1 MSFSSDVKRELSNI
15 DLGSREQ
22 KYAECYGMLLFS
34 SRFSTREI
42 IFKTENHYAA
52 TRLESLLCDLFSPI
66 IEFQKDLNP
75 EKSKQKLCKL
85 TLPLKEECKSIFEN
99 FGHTAKDIRLR
110 INRANL
116 SDESLFVPFLRG
128 VFLSCG
134 SVTDPQKGYHLELSV
149 RHKTLA
155 DNLILLINEID
166 VFSVS
171 PKLISRKGGY
181 VVYLKGND
189 SICDFLGYIGAG
201 NSVMKMIEASAYKEV
216 INRIN
221 RQHNSE
227 LANIRKISDASAR
240 QIRAIKKII
249 NKSGVKSLPPELK
262 ELALLR
268 LENPEMSLKELGDS
282 LSNPISRSGV
292 NHRIERLLKI
302 ADSIQEE
309 L

>member
-1 MSFSSDVKRELSNI
+1 MSFSSDVKRELISA

-22 KYAECYGMLLFS
+22 KYAECYGMLLFA
-34 SRFSTREI
+34 SRFSAREI

-52 TRLESLLCDLFSPI
+52 TRLETLLSDLFAPI
-66 IEFQKDLNP
+66 IEFRKDLNP
-75 EKSKQKLCKL
+75 EKSKQRLCKL
-85 TLPLKEECKSIFEN
+85 SLPLAEECKSIFEN
-99 FGHTAKDIRLR
+99 FGHNVKDIRLR

-116 SDESLFVPFLRG
+116 SDDSLYVPFLRG

-134 SVTDPQKGYHLELSV
+134 SVTDPNKGYHLELSV

-166 VFSVS
+166 VFSIK
-171 PKLISRKGGY
+171 PRLINRKGGY

-201 NSVMKMIEASAYKEV
+201 NSVMKMIETSAYKEV
-216 INRIN
+216 INRVN
-221 RQHNSE
+221 RRHNSE

-240 QIRAIKKII
+240 QIHAIKKII
-249 NKSGVKSLPPELK
+249 KHSGVESLTPELK

-268 LENPEMSLKELGDS
+268 LDNPEMSLKELGES
-282 LSNPISRSGV
+282 LSVPISRSGV

-302 ADSIQEE
+302 ADSIQED